1 MLTGPSIYLRARL
14 PTDVAVLQE
23 GLYEDI
29 ATRVRADGRAW
40 RPMARDA
47 ASSPYAVREPSEEL
61 AMFSVVDSA
70 SDELAGEA
78 LLWSL
83 DGHNRSAHVGLAL
96 LPQFR
101 GRGLSHEVVDVL
113 CRYGFTILG
122 LQRLQ
127 VEAATDNEAML
138 RAATRAGFVEEGV
151 RRQANW
157 ANGSFRDEAILGLL
171 ASEWPR
177 TR

>member
-1 MLTGPSIYLRARL
+1 MLTGSSIFLRARI
-14 PTDVAVLQE
+14 PADVAVLQE
-23 GLYEDI
+23 GLYEDV

-47 ASSPYAVREPSEEL
+47 GSSPYAVREPSEDL

-83 DGHNRSAHVGLAL
+83 DHHNRSAHVGLAL

-138 RAATRAGFVEEGV
+138 RAATRAGFVAEGV

-177 TR
+177 PR